1 MALEDTELKIGGVNL
16 KGVWIAI
23 VVSIATTMAG
33 GIWAVAEFYGRI
45 EKVESAVQAL
55 PDASDKLIE
64 LGANL
69 DSIMKNQQQL
79 LDLRDKVS
87 DMETTMAESVLKVN
101 QAAEKVQ
108 SIGRLQKEVED
119 LWRGMDALANPL
131 QQEKTMED
139 NNIVDKSAYQ
149 KNRRYMAWACLGMM
163 VISTVAV
170 LAAPARFESAEA
182 ILMMMYG
189 SLSAVV
195 AAYFGFAKK

>member
-16 KGVWIAI
+16 KGMWIA
-23 VVSIATTMAG
+23 VVLSLATTMAG

-45 EKVESAVQAL
+45 EKVEAAVQAL

-108 SIGRLQKEVED
+108 SIGKLQKEVED

-131 QQEKTMED
+131 Q
-139 NNIVDKSAYQ
+139 
-149 KNRRYMAWACLGMM
+149 
-163 VISTVAV
+163 
-170 LAAPARFESAEA
+170 
-182 ILMMMYG
+182 
-189 SLSAVV
+189 
-195 AAYFGFAKK
+195 